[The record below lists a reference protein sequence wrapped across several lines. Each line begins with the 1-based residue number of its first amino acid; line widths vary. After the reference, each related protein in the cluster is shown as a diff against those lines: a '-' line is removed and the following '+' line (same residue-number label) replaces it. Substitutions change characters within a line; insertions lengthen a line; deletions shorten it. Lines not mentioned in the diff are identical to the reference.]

1 MTGLRSLSLHDLA
14 KGTLPRPGGTL
25 AGMDF
30 QVSVYR
36 ELSEWKTQGRG
47 TLTVTVT
54 FEQGQASPATFPRL
68 RTVLDAYVEHWPRC
82 NRNMGLDPDNNPQ
95 LIWNL
100 SLDTLPDTFVDYPGH
115 VDLLDVTD
123 ADSEP
128 EATPATPV
136 ETSGCT

>member
-1 MTGLRSLSLHDLA
+1 M
-14 KGTLPRPGGTL
+14 PRWIK
-25 AGMDF
+25 AS
-30 QVSVYR
+30 VSVST
-36 ELSEWKTQGRG
+36 ELVASSMMKISGR
-47 TLTVTVT
+47 
-54 FEQGQASPATFPRL
+54 ASTGDWQPAPLPARLPWL

-82 NRNMGLDPDNNPQ
+82 NRNMGLDRDNNPQ

-115 VDLLDVTD
+115 VDLLGTD